1 MIHYNDKTENLD
13 WSHIKTVED
22 SQKIIDEYN
31 IESPRDLEKIYPG
44 LYCKCVRNKWTKFLK
59 FPKGRKRWDSYSSI
73 KDVQDL
79 IHDKKLSRN
88 EFKKS
93 YPGLREKCKDR
104 GWYKDLIFYDKE
116 RLQTKDITIDIVKDY
131 IKENNITTLY
141 QFRTKNKK
149 LYQACLRREGWI
161 DSLNLDF
168 YDPEDHCV
176 QWTRYLKSKEDVISF
191 LETHNITSLSD
202 VLEKIGGGFYVFL
215 LQ

>member
-88 EFKKS
+88 E
-93 YPGLREKCKDR
+93 
-104 GWYKDLIFYDKE
+104 
-116 RLQTKDITIDIVKDY
+116 
-131 IKENNITTLY
+131 
-141 QFRTKNKK
+141 
-149 LYQACLRREGWI
+149 
-161 DSLNLDF
+161 
-168 YDPEDHCV
+168 
-176 QWTRYLKSKEDVISF
+176 
-191 LETHNITSLSD
+191 
-202 VLEKIGGGFYVFL
+202 
-215 LQ
+215 